1 MIQTK
6 NQEPT
11 FAFMMVEKNVSSKKK
26 KKKKKPSSTFK
37 PLKSYELTL
46 QNSKKKKRY

>member
-26 KKKKKPSSTFK
+26 KEEEAQFHI
-37 PLKSYELTL
+37 
-46 QNSKKKKRY
+46 